1 MSFELPRKQPD
12 PSFTRCHREILKARE
27 KLTNALDPSIAPAA
41 RRGPEQ
47 VIAAV
52 HDLEAQIA
60 GKIEQLLL
68 SSLRVSQRRIIEM
81 NEIAPLKL
89 LLETG
94 LEQRKKTLS
103 ANLEAIR
110 WDISSPS
117 TLRAVIGSHD
127 VENVGWPWNVA

>member
-1 MSFELPRKQPD
+1 M
-12 PSFTRCHREILKARE
+12 
-27 KLTNALDPSIAPAA
+27 
-41 RRGPEQ
+41 
-47 VIAAV
+47 IAAV